1 MPEKT
6 IRVIQ
11 PTASQ
16 HGTEDTVALAK
27 RRVAAY
33 ARVSTDEDEQ
43 LNSYENQ
50 INYYTRYIQS
60 RPEWEFVGLYSDEG
74 ISGLN
79 TKKRDGFRQMVE
91 DALNGKID
99 LILTK
104 SISRFA
110 RNTVDTL
117 VTIRQLKEKGVEV
130 YFEKENIY
138 TLDSK
143 GELLITIM
151 SSIAQEESRSISE
164 NITWAKRKNMER
176 GKVSMSYGQFL
187 GYEKGEDGKPQIIEK
202 EAAVVRRI
210 YNLYLDGKSVREIA
224 RILTAGKIPTPSG
237 KNCNWNVSTIMSIL
251 RNEKYKGDALLQ
263 KVYTADFL
271 NKKVVKNMNV
281 LPQYYVENSH
291 PAIIDGETFDLVQA
305 ELAKRGGFS
314 RGRRA
319 KSVFD
324 HKVVCGDC
332 GHFYGQKLWY
342 SDSKERVYVWR
353 CTHKYDTEPN
363 CRTPVVREKDLQAAF
378 LVTFNHLLRDRK
390 GYIAELEKEVETAQP
405 TRAREI
411 RHYLKS
417 LKTQPEDVRTFSE
430 SAFIALVDK
439 ITVRADGHMAV
450 RYKDGLE
457 VSVSEGREWRGS
469 DDND

>member
-99 LILTK
+99 WILTK
-104 SISRFA
+104 AISRIA

-117 VTIRQLKEKGVEV
+117 VTIRQQKEKGVEV

>member
-11 PTASQ
+11 PTSQ
-16 HGTEDTVALAK
+16 QNAGDNTITLAK
-27 RRVAAY
+27 RKVAAY

-43 LNSYENQ
+43 LSSYENQ
-50 INYYTRYIQS
+50 VNYYTRYIQS
-60 RPEWEFVGLYSDEG
+60 KPEWEFVGLYSDEG

-110 RNTVDTL
+110 RNTVDSL

-164 NITWAKRKNMER
+164 NVTWAKRKNMER
-176 GKVSMSYGQFL
+176 GKVSMSYGHFL
-187 GYEKGEDGKPQIIEK
+187 GYEKGEDGKPQIVEK
-202 EAAVVRRI
+202 EAEVVRRI

-224 RILTAGKIPTPSG
+224 RILTTGEVPTPSG

-263 KVYTADFL
+263 KVYTVDFL
-271 NKKVVKNMNV
+271 NKKVVKNTNV

-291 PAIIDGETFDLVQA
+291 PAIIDEETFDLVQT
-305 ELAKRGGFS
+305 ELAKRGGCS

-324 HKVVCGDC
+324 HKVICGDC

-342 SDSKERVYVWR
+342 SDSRERVYVWR

-363 CRTPVVREKDLQAAF
+363 CQTPVVREGDLKSAF
-378 LVTFNHLLRDRK
+378 LATFNQLLRFRE
-390 GYIAELEKEVETAQP
+390 GYIAELEKRVETAKP
-405 TRAREI
+405 ARAGEI
-411 RHYLKS
+411 RRYLNS
-417 LKTQPEDVRTFSE
+417 LKTQPEAVRTFSE
-430 SAFIALVDK
+430 STFTALVEK
-439 ITVRADGHMAV
+439 ITVWADGHMAV
-450 RYKDGLE
+450 RYKDGTEL
-457 VSVSEGREWRGS
+457 SVSDNREWGIKN
-469 DDND
+469 DD

>member
-1 MPEKT
+1 MAEK
-6 IRVIQ
+6 IVRVIQ
-11 PTASQ
+11 PAVSQ
-16 HGTEDTVALAK
+16 HGTEDTAAPAK
-27 RRVAAY
+27 RKVAAY

-60 RPEWEFVGLYSDEG
+60 KPEWEFVGLYSDEG

-79 TKKRDGFRQMVE
+79 TKKRDGFRLMIE
-91 DALNGKID
+91 DALKGKID

-110 RNTVDTL
+110 RNTVDSL

-187 GYEKGEDGKPQIIEK
+187 GYEKGEDGKPQIVEE

-210 YNLYLDGKSVREIA
+210 YDLYLDGKSVREIA
-224 RILTAGKIPTPSG
+224 RILTAGNIPTPSG

-271 NKKVVKNMNV
+271 NKKVVKNTNV

-305 ELAKRGGFS
+305 ELAKRGGCN

-342 SDSKERVYVWR
+342 SDSRERVYVWR

-363 CRTPVVREKDLQAAF
+363 CQTPVVREKDLQAAF
-378 LVTFNHLLRDRK
+378 LVTFNHLLRGRK
-390 GYIAELEKEVETAQP
+390 NYITELEKEVENAQP
-405 TRAREI
+405 ARAGEI
-411 RHYLKS
+411 RRYLKS
-417 LKTQPEDVRTFSE
+417 LKTQPEIVRTFSE

-439 ITVRADGHMAV
+439 ITVRAGGHMAV
-450 RYKDGLE
+450 LYKDGLK
-457 VSVSEGREWRGS
+457 VSVSEGKEWRNG
-469 DDND
+469 D

>member
-117 VTIRQLKEKGVEV
+117 VTIRQLKDKGVEA

-187 GYEKGEDGKPQIIEK
+187 GYEKGADGKPQIVEK
-202 EAAVVRRI
+202 EAAVVRQI
-210 YNLYLDGKSVREIA
+210 YNLYLDGKSVREIT

-237 KNCNWNVSTIMSIL
+237 KNCNWSVSTIMSIL
-251 RNEKYKGDALLQ
+251 RNA
-263 KVYTADFL
+263 
-271 NKKVVKNMNV
+271 
-281 LPQYYVENSH
+281 
-291 PAIIDGETFDLVQA
+291 
-305 ELAKRGGFS
+305 
-314 RGRRA
+314 
-319 KSVFD
+319 
-324 HKVVCGDC
+324 
-332 GHFYGQKLWY
+332 
-342 SDSKERVYVWR
+342 
-353 CTHKYDTEPN
+353 
-363 CRTPVVREKDLQAAF
+363 
-378 LVTFNHLLRDRK
+378 
-390 GYIAELEKEVETAQP
+390 
-405 TRAREI
+405 
-411 RHYLKS
+411 
-417 LKTQPEDVRTFSE
+417 
-430 SAFIALVDK
+430 
-439 ITVRADGHMAV
+439 
-450 RYKDGLE
+450 
-457 VSVSEGREWRGS
+457 
-469 DDND
+469 

>member
-1 MPEKT
+1 MAKNVTT
-6 IRVIQ
+6 IPATRHRF
-11 PTASQ
+11 TADPISSRKKRK
-16 HGTEDTVALAK
+16 VAG
-27 RRVAAY
+27 Y
-33 ARVSTDEDEQ
+33 ARVSTDMEDQ
-43 LNSYENQ
+43 QTSYAAQ
-50 INYYTRYIQS
+50 CDYYTSYIQS
-60 RPEWEFVGLYSDEG
+60 REDWEFVGLYSDEG

-91 DALNGKID
+91 DALNGRID

-110 RNTVDTL
+110 RNTVDSL

-176 GKVSMSYGQFL
+176 GKVSMSYGHFL
-187 GYEKGEDGKPQIIEK
+187 GYEKGEDGKPQIVEK
-202 EAAVVRRI
+202 EAEVVRRI

-224 RILTAGKIPTPSG
+224 RILTAGEVLTPSG

-263 KVYTADFL
+263 KVYTVDFL
-271 NKKVVKNMNV
+271 NKKVVKNTNV

-291 PAIIDGETFDLVQA
+291 PAIIDEETFDMVQA
-305 ELAKRGGFS
+305 ELAKRGGCS

-324 HKVVCGDC
+324 RKVVCGDC

-342 SDSKERVYVWR
+342 SDSRERVYVWR

-363 CRTPVVREKDLQAAF
+363 CQTPIVREMDLKSAF
-378 LVTFNHLLRDRK
+378 LATFNQFLRFRE
-390 GYIAELEKEVETAQP
+390 GYIAELEKRAETAKP
-405 TRAREI
+405 AMAGEI
-411 RHYLKS
+411 RRYIKS
-417 LKTQPEDVRTFSE
+417 LKTQPETVRTFSE
-430 SAFIALVDK
+430 SAFAALVDK

-450 RYKDGLE
+450 RYKDGMEL
-457 VSVSEGREWRGS
+457 SVGENKEWRDS
-469 DDND
+469 E

>member
-16 HGTEDTVALAK
+16 HGTEYTVALAK

-151 SSIAQEESRSISE
+151 SSMAQEESRSISE

-176 GKVSMSYGQFL
+176 GKVSMPYGQFL
-187 GYEKGEDGKPQIIEK
+187 GYEKGEDGKPQIVEK

-210 YNLYLDGKSVREIA
+210 YNLYLDGRSVREIT
-224 RILTAGKIPTPSG
+224 RILTAEKVPTPSG
-237 KNCNWNVSTIMSIL
+237 KNCNWSVSTIMSIL

-271 NKKVVKNMNV
+271 NKKVVKNTNV

-305 ELAKRGGFS
+305 ELAKRGGCS

-332 GHFYGQKLWY
+332 GHFYGKKLWC

-353 CTHKYDTEPN
+353 CTHKYDMEPN
-363 CRTPVVREKDLQAAF
+363 CQTPVVREKDLQATF
-378 LVTFNHLLRDRK
+378 LITFNHLLRGRE
-390 GYIAELEKEVETAQP
+390 GYIAELEREVETAQP
-405 TRAREI
+405 ARAGEI
-411 RHYLKS
+411 RRYLKS
-417 LKTQPEDVRTFSE
+417 LKTQPETVRTFSE
-430 SAFIALVDK
+430 NAFTALVDK
-439 ITVRADGHMAV
+439 ITVRADGHMTV

-457 VSVSEGREWRGS
+457 VGISEGRE
-469 DDND
+469 